1 MSSNGSGGPA
11 QHGQRRQLKVG
22 RACGAARRSGEPHQ
36 LQGPTPGIR
45 AFPAGGA
52 RQPLARAPLYSG
64 WPSCQSRRH
73 VGPCSVRPYA
83 GHGPGERRGRV
94 ALMVVLDGASL
105 TIDSLA
111 EVAEGRAQVTLA
123 PAARDRM
130 AAARAIVEDA
140 LRSEAAVY
148 GLTTALAERKTV
160 VLDAGARRGFSQF
173 LIKGHLIAQG
183 PPVPS
188 AVVRAAMV
196 CLVNGFAKGAAGVR
210 PELAE
215 MLVQALNRDLVPA
228 VRSLGSV
235 GQADLGPLADLAEG
249 LLRETGFV
257 LADNEGL
264 ALINNNAFSTGSA
277 ALADLAAEQLLGEA
291 DVAAALDLEAFGAN
305 LSILHPVVAEVRPYP
320 GTVATIHRL
329 RALLAGSSLLEPGN
343 ARNLQDPLTFRSV
356 PQILGAARDAFGYVR
371 STIETELNSAQG
383 NPAVVLAERRIVSVG
398 NLDVVPVAAALDF
411 ARIAL
416 APVVTAAAER
426 TVKLLQSPLSGLPAG
441 LAAEADTGEEA
452 LAEFGGA
459 SQAIAAEARML
470 AHPVSFEV
478 VSSAKAEGI
487 EDRTT
492 MAPLAARRLADM
504 ADLAARVVSLELLV
518 AAQAIDLRRPSRL
531 GEGTGRALR
540 LVRELADFTAHGQA
554 PPAELEPLV
563 DAVRTGRFARA
574 ALPGQ

>member
-1 MSSNGSGGPA
+1 
-11 QHGQRRQLKVG
+11 
-22 RACGAARRSGEPHQ
+22 
-36 LQGPTPGIR
+36 
-45 AFPAGGA
+45 
-52 RQPLARAPLYSG
+52 
-64 WPSCQSRRH
+64 
-73 VGPCSVRPYA
+73 
-83 GHGPGERRGRV
+83 
-94 ALMVVLDGASL
+94 MVVLDGASL
-105 TIDSLA
+105 TVDSLA
-111 EVAEGRAQVTLA
+111 QVAEGRDEVVLA

-130 AAARAIVEDA
+130 AAARLVVEEA
-140 LRSEAAVY
+140 LRSDAVVY
-148 GLTTALAERKTV
+148 GLTTALAERKSV
-160 VLDAGARRGFSQF
+160 VLDAGARQGFSRF

-183 PPVPS
+183 PPAPP

-215 MLVQALNRDLVPA
+215 MLVDALNRGLMPT

-249 LLRETGFV
+249 LVSQTGFA

-264 ALINNNAFSTGSA
+264 ALINNNAFSTGWA
-277 ALADLAAEQLLGEA
+277 ALAVLAAERLLGEA
-291 DVAAALDLEAFGAN
+291 DVAAAFDLEAFAAN

-320 GTVATIHRL
+320 GTVATIRRL
-329 RALLAGSSLLEPGN
+329 RALLAGSSLFELGN

-371 STIETELNSAQG
+371 NTIETELNSAQG

-398 NLDVVPVAAALDF
+398 NLDIVPVAAALDF

-416 APVVTAAAER
+416 APVVTSAAER

-441 LAAEADTGEEA
+441 LAAEADSGEEA

-492 MAPLAARRLADM
+492 MAPLSARRLAEM
-504 ADLAARVVSLELLV
+504 ADLAARVIALEFLV
-518 AAQAIDLRRPSRL
+518 AAQAVDLRQPSRL
-531 GEGTGRALR
+531 GQGTGRALR
-540 LVRELADFTAHGQA
+540 MVRELADFTGRGQA
-554 PPAELEPLV
+554 PPAELERLV
-563 DAVRTGRFARA
+563 DAVRAGRFAQA